1 MRSIINASRYLV
13 FIAVFGL
20 LFAALAVF
28 IFGGI
33 TTVVTVM
40 ENFQHGEFN
49 AEGARL
55 LSVELIELIDL
66 FLLGTVLY
74 ITAVG
79 LYELFI
85 DPTIEDVLPH
95 WLSVGSLDELK
106 FNLLAVIV
114 VMLAVLFL
122 GEVASGVAEAMGL
135 FGYGASIA
143 LVIAALGLA
152 VYSFAKVHHMR
163 GEHGAADPETSEVHT
178 PAAHE

>member
-1 MRSIINASRYLV
+1 MRVLINGTRYLV
-13 FIAVFGL
+13 LIAVFGL

-33 TTVVTVM
+33 TTVVTVI
-40 ENFQHGEFN
+40 EAFRNGEFN

-55 LSVELIELIDL
+55 FSVELIELIDL

-79 LYELFI
+79 LHELFV
-85 DPTIEDVLPH
+85 DPTLVEVLPG
-95 WLSVGSLDELK
+95 WLSVSSLDELK

-122 GEVASGVAEAMGL
+122 GEVAAGALEAMGL
-135 FGYGASIA
+135 FGFGTSIA
-143 LVIAALGLA
+143 LVITALGIA
-152 VYSFAKVHHMR
+152 VFSFAKVHSMGHSHEVE
-163 GEHGAADPETSEVHT
+163 GHEEVEEHSAAT
-178 PAAHE
+178 HE

>member
-1 MRSIINASRYLV
+1 MRSLINATRYLV
-13 FIAVFGL
+13 LIAVFGL

-33 TTVVTVM
+33 TTVATVL
-40 ENFQHGEFN
+40 EAFQHGEFN

-55 LSVELIELIDL
+55 FSVELIELIDL

-79 LYELFI
+79 LHELFI
-85 DPTIEDVLPH
+85 DPTMEEVLPA
-95 WLSVGSLDELK
+95 WLSVSSLDQLK

-122 GEVASGVAEAMGL
+122 GEVASGSMEAMGL
-135 FGYGASIA
+135 FGYGASIG
-143 LVIAALGLA
+143 LVILALGVA
-152 VYSFAKVHHMR
+152 VYAFAKVHHMR
-163 GEHGAADPETSEVHT
+163 GEHEVA
-178 PAAHE
+178 AAHDEVEAH